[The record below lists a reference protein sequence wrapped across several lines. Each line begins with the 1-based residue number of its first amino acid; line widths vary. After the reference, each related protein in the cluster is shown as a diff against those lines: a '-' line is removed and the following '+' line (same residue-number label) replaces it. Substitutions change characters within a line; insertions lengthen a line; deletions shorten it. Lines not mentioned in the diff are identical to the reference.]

1 MVANVW
7 DVPVFAFDEWYVAQ
21 MSPLNRS
28 FFFSLTPTFQ
38 IGARVVHTVS
48 SQALRR
54 HYSPHTQPQ
63 SNAQDMRQAT

>member
-1 MVANVW
+1 MMHV
-7 DVPVFAFDEWYVAQ
+7 
-21 MSPLNRS
+21 MSVNNEEVVRLNGRTLQRS
-28 FFFSLTPTFQ
+28 MFFSLTPTFQ

>member
-28 FFFSLTPTFQ
+28 
-38 IGARVVHTVS
+38 RVQVAAIAHNI
-48 SQALRR
+48 Q
-54 HYSPHTQPQ
+54 
-63 SNAQDMRQAT
+63 